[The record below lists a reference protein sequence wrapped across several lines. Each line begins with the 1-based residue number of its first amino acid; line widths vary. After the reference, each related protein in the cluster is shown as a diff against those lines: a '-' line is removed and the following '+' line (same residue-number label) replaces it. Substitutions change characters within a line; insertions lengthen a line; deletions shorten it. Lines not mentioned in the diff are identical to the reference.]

1 MSINIR
7 TVCLTIMT
15 FAASATA
22 QAAVVHREVDDGELS
37 GNGLFPSVITL
48 GIGSNEIFGRM
59 GGGGGGVDRD
69 YFVVTIPESF
79 QLTAVTL
86 LEETRLL
93 GVGFIALQAGGQVT
107 VNPNAGSASGLLGWH
122 HYGAD
127 DIGTNMLPVMAQG
140 FGAAGFTPPLGAGQ
154 YTFWLQETGSG
165 SVTWGLDLQMQP
177 VPLPGAWIGL
187 ASALCVLQ
195 ARRRRA
201 AAG

>member
-1 MSINIR
+1 MRIDIR
-7 TVCLTIMT
+7 TVCLAMAT
-15 FAASATA
+15 FAASAAA
-22 QAAVVHREVDDGELS
+22 QSAVVYREADDGELS
-37 GNGLFPSVITL
+37 GNGLSPTAITL

-59 GGGGGGVDRD
+59 GGGGGVDRD

-93 GVGFIALQAGGQVT
+93 GVGFIGLQAGGQLT

-127 DIGTNMLPVMAQG
+127 DIGTNMLPAMAQG
-140 FGAAGFTPPLGAGQ
+140 FGAAGFTAPLGAGQ
-154 YTFWLQETGSG
+154 YAFWLQETGSG

-195 ARRRRA
+195 ARRRRP